1 MSEFRDYPL
10 GHSGEEAARL
20 AKQAALFEDLTEDV
34 LRRAGVEAGMNVLD
48 LGCGVG
54 DVSLLTAR
62 LVGDTGDVL
71 GIDRAAS
78 SIDLARRRADALGA
92 TNVRFEQA
100 QLETFDPGR
109 TFDAVIGRLILLY
122 IPDPASLLRRL
133 SQFVRPRGI
142 MAFQEIDMSQL
153 SQIPSSG
160 LFDQIRGLILGAF
173 KAGGAELDMGAKLL
187 ATFLRAGLPRPSM
200 IAAAR
205 VESGPSSPAYE
216 YLAQVLRS
224 LLPIVER
231 ERLASRDE
239 IGIEML
245 ADRLRQDAVVVDR
258 VIFLPR
264 MVGAWVR
271 LSGQ

>member
-1 MSEFRDYPL
+1 
-10 GHSGEEAARL
+10 
-20 AKQAALFEDLTEDV
+20 
-34 LRRAGVEAGMNVLD
+34 
-48 LGCGVG
+48 
-54 DVSLLTAR
+54 
-62 LVGDTGDVL
+62 
-71 GIDRAAS
+71 
-78 SIDLARRRADALGA
+78 
-92 TNVRFEQA
+92 
-100 QLETFDPGR
+100 
-109 TFDAVIGRLILLY
+109 
-122 IPDPASLLRRL
+122 
-133 SQFVRPRGI
+133 
-142 MAFQEIDMSQL
+142 
-153 SQIPSSG
+153 
-160 LFDQIRGLILGAF
+160 
-173 KAGGAELDMGAKLL
+173 
-187 ATFLRAGLPRPSM
+187 M